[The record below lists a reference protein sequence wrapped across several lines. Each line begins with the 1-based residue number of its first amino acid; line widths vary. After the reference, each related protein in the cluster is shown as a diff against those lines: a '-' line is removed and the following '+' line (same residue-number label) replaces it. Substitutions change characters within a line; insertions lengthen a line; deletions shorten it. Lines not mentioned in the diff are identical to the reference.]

1 MAILVTTEPGGRQAS
16 WKLGA
21 DEITIGRA
29 PESGLVIDETFV
41 SRQHAVIAPVKSN
54 YSIRDLGSK
63 NGTWVNGKKIGG
75 SPETLRDGDSIHF
88 GSPDASLRF
97 VEDDR
102 TVTLTVPASES
113 GLRVDN
119 QSREVFLDGSMIVP
133 RLTRKEFDILNLL
146 WERRT
151 LACSRDQIAASGWP
165 ERPEG
170 DVSDTE
176 IEQYIRRLRRHIG
189 DSGRQPDR
197 LVTVRG
203 FGYKLL

>member
-1 MAILVTTEPGGRQAS
+1 MAILVTIEPGRQAS

-63 NGTWVNGKKIGG
+63 NGTWVNGKKISG
-75 SPETLRDGDSIHF
+75 SPETLRDGDTIHF

-102 TVTLTVPASES
+102 TVTLTAPSSET

-119 QSREVFLDGSMIVP
+119 QSREVYLDGSMIVP

-151 LACSRDQIAASGWP
+151 LACPRDQ
-165 ERPEG
+165 RTG
-170 DVSDTE
+170 DA
-176 IEQYIRRLRRHIG
+176 R
-189 DSGRQPDR
+189 
-197 LVTVRG
+197 
-203 FGYKLL
+203 